1 VLLHNGAIKRKKEKE
16 KQEAHYFTMGHLFDS
31 TCTVQLSVTVHLDLM
46 VRIAFTVYKTF
57 LSQSPP

>member
-1 VLLHNGAIKRKKEKE
+1 MAIKRKKEKE